1 MTVHYSKQEVM
12 SNYTNPVRSVF
23 YFETDDF
30 SENTWTYYQQTL
42 YRDVFK

>member
-1 MTVHYSKQEVM
+1 MTVHYLKQEVI

-30 SENTWTYYQQTL
+30 SKNPLTNYQQTS